1 MISTSCS
8 ESPFAVRLE
17 VCRID
22 GGVLVMPRDQEGSGL
37 HGGVCSWHEARER
50 WVSARSEGI
59 AKTEMGCVKSRVAD
73 EGNAVG
79 KVG

>member
-1 MISTSCS
+1 
-8 ESPFAVRLE
+8 
-17 VCRID
+17 
-22 GGVLVMPRDQEGSGL
+22 MPRDQEGSGL